1 MYVKSQH
8 CWLNTKCCRLNEI
21 SNIWEY
27 NRYSKIFLID
37 LFNGFLN
44 YFYKLSKRKLNIFW
58 RNIFLIVWNWN
69 AMSWTSCVNKSW
81 YAIMRGVALVTIYR
95 CIRFQRR
102 RMCQT
107 WYIHLLT
114 CHEIS
119 LVVLEYMCGLW
130 VEYHYNVP
138 KMSDQIIISYG

>member
-1 MYVKSQH
+1 M
-8 CWLNTKCCRLNEI
+8 R
-21 SNIWEY
+21 
-27 NRYSKIFLID
+27 FLISG
-37 LFNGFLN
+37 NMTN
-44 YFYKLSKRKLNIFW
+44 RTKYSYSTNTSISCNIIENCFYKLSKRKLNIFW
-58 RNIFLIVWNWN
+58 RNIFLIVWKWN

-114 CHEIS
+114 CHKIS

>member
-1 MYVKSQH
+1 MRFLISGNMI
-8 CWLNTKCCRLNEI
+8 NTT
-21 SNIWEY
+21 
-27 NRYSKIFLID
+27 KIFLFD
-37 LFNGFLN
+37 LFHAI
-44 YFYKLSKRKLNIFW
+44 KLKIASTNCQKENKIYIFW
-58 RNIFLIVWNWN
+58 RNIFLIVWKWN

>member
-1 MYVKSQH
+1 M
-8 CWLNTKCCRLNEI
+8 R
-21 SNIWEY
+21 
-27 NRYSKIFLID
+27 FLISGNMTNTTKYSYSTY
-37 LFNGFLN
+37 LIQYNW
-44 YFYKLSKRKLNIFW
+44 KLLLQIVKRKLNIFW

-114 CHEIS
+114 CHKIS

>member
-1 MYVKSQH
+1 M
-8 CWLNTKCCRLNEI
+8 R
-21 SNIWEY
+21 
-27 NRYSKIFLID
+27 FLISGNMTNRTKYSYSTYLMQYD
-37 LFNGFLN
+37 W
-44 YFYKLSKRKLNIFW
+44 KLLLQIVKRKLNIFW

-114 CHEIS
+114 CHKIS

>member
-1 MYVKSQH
+1 M
-8 CWLNTKCCRLNEI
+8 R
-21 SNIWEY
+21 
-27 NRYSKIFLID
+27 FLISGNMTNRTKYSYSTY
-37 LFNGFLN
+37 LMQYNW
-44 YFYKLSKRKLNIFW
+44 KLLLQIVKRKLNIFW

-114 CHEIS
+114 CHKIS

>member
-1 MYVKSQH
+1 MISGNIA
-8 CWLNTKCCRLNEI
+8 NTAIFSFSTYLMQ
-21 SNIWEY
+21 Y
-27 NRYSKIFLID
+27 NW
-37 LFNGFLN
+37 
-44 YFYKLSKRKLNIFW
+44 KLLLQIVKRKLNLFR